1 MGVEFSEEVKEAL
14 ARSKGTGH
22 FLVSIEDGEMKFY
35 PDCFDVV
42 KEGRNRIVLAVRKP
56 EVPGPEKEK
65 LVREVIA
72 KIEPELKASIGAAVA
87 ESLMEKP
94 LIELAA
100 MAGATQFKVQRRR
113 GCLWLI
119 TDRTEHVL

>member
-1 MGVEFSEEVKEAL
+1 MGIEFSEELKEAI

-22 FLVSIEDGEMKFY
+22 FLVRIEDGEIKFY

-42 KEGRNRIVLAVRKP
+42 KEGRNRIVLAVRSP

-72 KIEPELKASIGAAVA
+72 KIEPELNASIGAVVTEA
-87 ESLMEKP
+87 LMEKP

-100 MAGATQFKVQRRR
+100 MAGASEFKVQRRR